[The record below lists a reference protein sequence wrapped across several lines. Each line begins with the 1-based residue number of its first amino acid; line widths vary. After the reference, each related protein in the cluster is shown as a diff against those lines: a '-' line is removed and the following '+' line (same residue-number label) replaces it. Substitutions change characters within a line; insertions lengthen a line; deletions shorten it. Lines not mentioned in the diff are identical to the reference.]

1 MEDTTFSGMDGIPSQ
16 FSAAKKQREALL
28 NATQERDDARENFKT
43 GVANAVMTAQTRVNE
58 SNQQSANAIQQA
70 NSGLKSAT
78 QGGESKP
85 RVSGGL
91 PGVGSVNINGVMKT
105 TAYALNSNKNF
116 MRGILR

>member
-70 NSGLKSAT
+70 NSGLKNAAA
-78 QGGESKP
+78 GGESKP
-85 RVSGGL
+85 KVNGSL
-91 PGVGSVNINGVMKT
+91 PGVGSVNINGVLKT